1 MSFELPDDLSPDL
14 YPLAWLVGTWRGA
27 GVMAYP
33 DIPERSVVV
42 DVELTHDGGP
52 YLAYSSTISLLE
64 GELPDREQPFDAADL
79 VPGTVWSRESGFWRP
94 SSDGEAVPVVGA
106 PADAPAPTGIEVLIA
121 EASGHVSIHVGSAQ
135 GPRVDLVTHHVG
147 RTATAS
153 DVVAQRRM
161 YGWVRGEIFFS
172 IELAAFG
179 HELQSYAS
187 GRLVRFAPAVAPA
200 SA

>member
-14 YPLAWLVGTWRGA
+14 YPLAWLVGTWRGT
-27 GVMAYP
+27 GVLSYP
-33 DIPERSVVV
+33 DIPERPIVV

-64 GELPDREQPFDAADL
+64 GELPDREQPFDPGAL
-79 VPGTVWSRESGFWRP
+79 VTGAVWSRESGFWRP
-94 SSDGEAVPVVGA
+94 SSQGEAVPVVGA
-106 PADAPAPTGIEVLIA
+106 PADAPAPTALEVLLA
-121 EASGHVSIHVGSAQ
+121 EASGHVSVHVGSAQ
-135 GPRVDLVTHHVG
+135 GPRVDLVTHHVA

-179 HELQSYAS
+179 HELQPYAT
-187 GRLVRFAPAVAPA
+187 GRLVRFAADAA
-200 SA
+200 R

>member
-1 MSFELPDDLSPDL
+1 M
-14 YPLAWLVGTWRGA
+14 
-27 GVMAYP
+27 
-33 DIPERSVVV
+33 
-42 DVELTHDGGP
+42 
-52 YLAYSSTISLLE
+52 
-64 GELPDREQPFDAADL
+64 
-79 VPGTVWSRESGFWRP
+79 
-94 SSDGEAVPVVGA
+94 
-106 PADAPAPTGIEVLIA
+106 IA
-121 EASGHVSIHVGSAQ
+121 EASGHVSIHLGSAQ

-187 GRLVRFAPAVAPA
+187 GRMQRQDGAVPEPGDRPGPAGTTDPDGVA
-200 SA
+200 